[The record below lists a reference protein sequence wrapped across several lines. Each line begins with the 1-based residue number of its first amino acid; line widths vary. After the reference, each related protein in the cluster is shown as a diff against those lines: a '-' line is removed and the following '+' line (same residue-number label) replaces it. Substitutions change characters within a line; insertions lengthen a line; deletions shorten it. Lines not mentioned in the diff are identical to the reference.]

1 MDVSTAAELYRE
13 TSGPLLSFFGVVAVL
28 LILLPLAAL
37 AGHHVGRADRQ
48 KTISVGKQVDLVAG
62 QASLNGI
69 LALLGLLIAFSF
81 GNALSIA
88 ESRKATGV
96 EEAAALSTVFD
107 RADYIEGAGR
117 NELKLAVLDYAKTRV
132 IPTEGSL
139 NSTEEVLHFLET
151 TLQEQAKL
159 WPLVL
164 KVTADPVPPPIKTF
178 VAGAMNEA
186 LDGHLYRMQAFYV
199 PVTTITQA
207 TLTAAAVAAL
217 FMLGNR
223 AGLVGRS
230 LTWRTFVFAGFL
242 LSVMVTI
249 VDLHRGGEG
258 LIRFDQTALL
268 AAIFEMEQSF

>member
-1 MDVSTAAELYRE
+1 MAHRN
-13 TSGPLLSFFGVVAVL
+13 G
-28 LILLPLAAL
+28 
-37 AGHHVGRADRQ
+37 AGH
-48 KTISVGKQVDLVAG
+48 
-62 QASLNGI
+62 
-69 LALLGLLIAFSF
+69 
-81 GNALSIA
+81 
-88 ESRKATGV
+88 
-96 EEAAALSTVFD
+96 
-107 RADYIEGAGR
+107 IEGAGR

-132 IPTEGSL
+132 IPTEGGL

-151 TLQEQAKL
+151 TLQAQARL

-164 KVTADPVPPPIKTF
+164 KVTADPLPPPLKTF

-186 LDGHLYRMQAFYV
+186 LDAHLYRMQAFYV

-207 TLTAAAVAAL
+207 TLTAAAIAAL

-223 AGLVGRS
+223 AGLAGRN

-268 AAIFEMEQSF
+268 AAIFEMEESF